1 MPSRRTVIAT
11 AGSLAVTSLAGCVDA
26 VLGDGIE
33 AKAEPAAVAEQTAA
47 AAKFERASIDSTV
60 IERQVEVAGS
70 SRHFRATTWITMYD
84 KVVEDDSLVKE
95 ASKFV
100 AVSTPGKSIAGQQLN
115 PLVHLNNRELLERF
129 SGRLGGGQLEDVKHQ
144 EDVTIDKWGTEM
156 TVSSYDATFR
166 RGGSAV
172 EVTLYVGKVAHESDV
187 ILPIG
192 IHHRQ
197 VDEAENIYDMIRG
210 LEHPVEAKTTG
221 SQ

>member
-1 MPSRRTVIAT
+1 MPSRRTIVAT
-11 AGSLAVTSLAGCVDA
+11 AGTLAVASLAGCVDT

-33 AKAEPAAVAEQTAA
+33 VQAEPAAVAEQPAA
-47 AAKFERASIDSTV
+47 AAKFERASTDSTV
-60 IERQVEVAGS
+60 VEREIEVAGR
-70 SRHFRATTWITMYD
+70 SRHFQATTWITVYD

-100 AVSTPGKSIAGQQLN
+100 AVSTPGKSIAGQELN
-115 PLVHLNNRELLERF
+115 PIVHLDNRGLLERF

-166 RGGSAV
+166 RYGNAV
-172 EVTLYVGKVAHESDV
+172 EVTLYVSKAGHESDV

-197 VDEAENIYDMIRG
+197 VDEAENMYDMIRG
-210 LEHPVEAKTTG
+210 LEHPVEPTTTG
-221 SQ
+221 S